1 MSAAPPLSH
10 AITKQWPGAV
20 AACDARRF
28 SVDTTIPDYISTG
41 IVGEMVEYGYT
52 SMKSGEFQKIDEAIS
67 AMEHGKDILGS
78 GAGPVLLM
86 IAKLHEDLGR
96 HDKAVEMLN
105 EAVGE
110 QYGADV
116 RVAGHGALAQLC
128 LKENEAEGAVQQAQA
143 AAQVALA
150 FQELKPEPQEEAQ
163 IDPNVLPFSIQEIM
177 PEQQEEAQIDPN
189 ALLVQAY
196 SIAGRVQLLFNEFE
210 GASEMFGVATSRWV
224 ESTAEGDAVV
234 APGLCDS
241 AMTLHATTDLTDDA
255 NFKALGW
262 VYNRA
267 ANAAAATESLLKT
280 NPVVAISGI
289 EVEAAALFGSA
300 QPLAGLSINESDL
313 CCSFWR
319 TCMPAVLAKGPT
331 HVATGEGRAR
341 AGRFSASK
349 GEVDAGA
356 FRHSNFLHAKT
367 VADVD
372 EYGQAFTS
380 RRILEETKA
389 QGHPLLGRQSLQE
402 QLGDK
407 ETPLV
412 ADGGGNFMLA
422 EGLYQRGMKLV
433 GAPLTLGVE
442 ENPGMDPT
450 LIAIVREFLLC
461 MIYDAVVN
469 PAEQSCILVAGQQV
483 PQYW

>member
-300 QPLAGLSINESDL
+300 QACVRTGRLQEAEQQLTLAMTAAEAISGPQHKRVGLVL
-313 CCSFWR
+313 L
-319 TCMPAVLAKGPT
+319 VLAD
-331 HVATGEGRAR
+331 VYARR
-341 AGRFSASK
+341 AGK
-349 GEVDAGA
+349 
-356 FRHSNFLHAKT
+356 
-367 VADVD
+367 
-372 EYGQAFTS
+372 
-380 RRILEETKA
+380 
-389 QGHPLLGRQSLQE
+389 GRQSLQE

-450 LIAIVREFLLC
+450 LIAIVRARFGQVLMHTSGREREAEEWMRVARDGWKSGGYPVLHDYPL
-461 MIYDAVVN
+461 DAVLEGADGNV
-469 PAEQSCILVAGQQV
+469 LVEPLIDLRTGRVVLVQTSQTD
-483 PQYW
+483 